1 MTNETTTQPKKRG
14 CFFYGC
20 ITSLIL
26 VLVLAVAGFVA
37 LRGLKGKVE
46 SVVAEYTDPAPVQIE
61 KADASPAKVKAI
73 QTRIDAFR
81 NGLASGQPQ
90 ELALSA
96 DELNT
101 LLAGQPDLKELADKV
116 YVNIEGDQL
125 KAHLSWPL
133 PDIGPF
139 KLKGRYLNGT
149 ANLKISVS
157 NGNADVR
164 IEDFQSK
171 GKPLPP
177 QFLQE
182 LRKHNIGDDLQR
194 DQQTS
199 AAIRQIDSAE
209 VKDGKVIIRSK

>member
-1 MTNETTTQPKKRG
+1 MTNETQPKKRG

-20 ITSLIL
+20 IALIVA
-26 VLVLAVAGFVA
+26 VLVLAVGSVLVF
-37 LRGLKGKVE
+37 RWGKSKIE
-46 SVVAEYTDPAPVQIE
+46 SVVAEYTDSAPVQIE
-61 KADASPAKVKAI
+61 KGDASPAKLKAI

-90 ELALSA
+90 ELTLTA

-116 YVNIEGDQL
+116 YVNIEGDQM
-125 KAHLSWPL
+125 KANISWPL

-149 ANLKISVS
+149 ANLKIGVS
-157 NGNADVR
+157 NGNPDVR

-171 GKPLPP
+171 GKPIPT

-194 DQQTS
+194 DQQTAS
-199 AAIRQIDSAE
+199 AVRQIDSAE
-209 VKDGKVIIRSK
+209 VKDGKVVIRSK